1 MKILARAYYEL
12 SPEQRQRQSELG
24 RKVIKREQLWLR
36 GRMGRVNSSSTRN
49 SYRRHRI
56 YGYRISWGGWVLG
69 STAHRLAADQASTAV
84 VAVLTPICV
93 EKFLQNSDA
102 QANLAALREIST
114 NWQQGQYLE
123 KGGWAT
129 RPGATSS
136 DYELARAC
144 AAKLIEAKAASQ

>member
-1 MKILARAYYEL
+1 MQIPSILQGESRTRL
-12 SPEQRQRQSELG
+12 IQG
-24 RKVIKREQLWLR
+24 MVI
-36 GRMGRVNSSSTRN
+36 GAVASMVIGF
-49 SYRRHRI
+49 
-56 YGYRISWGGWVLG
+56 SWGGWVLG

-114 NWQQGQYLE
+114 NWQQGQYVE
-123 KGGWAT
+123 KGGWAR

-144 AAKLIEAKAASQ
+144 AAKLTEAKAVSK